1 MNEEFITALKEIVKD
16 KGISEDLIFTTIED
30 AMVAAYKKN
39 YANNV
44 TAAQNVRVSIDR
56 ETGEIHVYAQKVVC
70 EEVYDEVK
78 AEFVKRGAY
87 ILKDCEGTPEVILIA
102 TGSEVQLAVSA
113 AEALAGKGRKA
124 RVVSMPCAELF
135 DAQPAEYKENVLP
148 RAVRARVA
156 VEAASVD
163 GWWKYVGLD
172 GAVVGMSGFGESA
185 PGDVLFKHFGFTV
198 DHVVDV
204 AEGLLK

>member
-1 MNEEFITALKEIVKD
+1 M
-16 KGISEDLIFTTIED
+16 
-30 AMVAAYKKN
+30 
-39 YANNV
+39 
-44 TAAQNVRVSIDR
+44 
-56 ETGEIHVYAQKVVC
+56 
-70 EEVYDEVK
+70 
-78 AEFVKRGAY
+78 KRGAY
-87 ILKDCEGTPEVILIA
+87 ILKDCEGTPDVIFIA

-172 GAVVGMSGFGESA
+172 GAVIGMSGFGESA

>member
-1 MNEEFITALKEIVKD
+1 
-16 KGISEDLIFTTIED
+16 
-30 AMVAAYKKN
+30 
-39 YANNV
+39 
-44 TAAQNVRVSIDR
+44 
-56 ETGEIHVYAQKVVC
+56 
-70 EEVYDEVK
+70 
-78 AEFVKRGAY
+78 VKRGAY

>member
-1 MNEEFITALKEIVKD
+1 M
-16 KGISEDLIFTTIED
+16 
-30 AMVAAYKKN
+30 
-39 YANNV
+39 
-44 TAAQNVRVSIDR
+44 
-56 ETGEIHVYAQKVVC
+56 
-70 EEVYDEVK
+70 
-78 AEFVKRGAY
+78 KRGAY

-172 GAVVGMSGFGESA
+172 GAVGRHVRLWRVRPRATCCSSTSGSPSIMSLTLPKA
-185 PGDVLFKHFGFTV
+185 C
-198 DHVVDV
+198 
-204 AEGLLK
+204 

>member
-1 MNEEFITALKEIVKD
+1 M
-16 KGISEDLIFTTIED
+16 
-30 AMVAAYKKN
+30 
-39 YANNV
+39 
-44 TAAQNVRVSIDR
+44 
-56 ETGEIHVYAQKVVC
+56 
-70 EEVYDEVK
+70 
-78 AEFVKRGAY
+78 KRGAY

-198 DHVVDV
+198 EHVVDV

>member
-1 MNEEFITALKEIVKD
+1 MAWKVALESAQPSCMVLTRQGLTPQTRTEEQLEA
-16 KGISEDLIFTTIED
+16 
-30 AMVAAYKKN
+30 
-39 YANNV
+39 
-44 TAAQNVRVSIDR
+44 
-56 ETGEIHVYAQKVVC
+56 
-70 EEVYDEVK
+70 
-78 AEFVKRGAY
+78 VKRGAY

-163 GWWKYVGLD
+163 GWWKYVGARRRGGRHVRLWRVRPRRR
-172 GAVVGMSGFGESA
+172 AVQALRVHRRA
-185 PGDVLFKHFGFTV
+185 CR
-198 DHVVDV
+198 
-204 AEGLLK
+204 